1 MTTIMTMVTIAA
13 AARRTIP
20 MRTDWFARLRTHGP
34 GLWPALWLALCLLL
48 AQHAGLTHRIVHGG
62 LLPPAAATLAAAD
75 AGTDAGTD
83 ADTDSHSLAQKF
95 SGHSCVLFDG
105 ATVADTL
112 CGKLPLPRLAFGKPA
127 KPANLAWRWPDLPA
141 AHPFHSRAPP
151 APAIA
156 LA

>member
-1 MTTIMTMVTIAA
+1 MATTAA
-13 AARRTIP
+13 AAIP
-20 MRTDWFARLRTHGP
+20 TTTTATTPAIRMRTDWFARLRTHGP
-34 GLWPALWLALCLLL
+34 GLWSALWLALCLLL
-48 AQHAGLTHRIVHGG
+48 AQYAGLTHRIVHGG
-62 LLPPAAATLAAAD
+62 LLAPSATVTTAD
-75 AGTDAGTD
+75 AASANDPEP
-83 ADTDSHSLAQKF
+83 HPLEQKF

-112 CGKLPLPRLAFGKPA
+112 CGKLPLPQLAFGKPV

-141 AHPFHSRAPP
+141 THPFQPRAPP

>member
-1 MTTIMTMVTIAA
+1 MATTAGI
-13 AARRTIP
+13 R
-20 MRTDWFARLRTHGP
+20 MRTDWFAGLRARGP
-34 GLWPALWLALCLLL
+34 GLWSALWLALCLLL

-62 LLPPAAATLAAAD
+62 LLTPAAATAAIAAT
-75 AGTDAGTD
+75 AGSSAV
-83 ADTDSHSLAQKF
+83 ADTDRHPLAQKL

-105 ATVADTL
+105 ATIADTL
-112 CGKLPLPRLAFGKPA
+112 CGKLPLPQLDFGKPV

-141 AHPFHSRAPP
+141 THPFRSRAPP

>member
-1 MTTIMTMVTIAA
+1 MITIMTMATIAA

-20 MRTDWFARLRTHGP
+20 MRTDWFARLRAHGP
-34 GLWPALWLALCLLL
+34 GLWLALWLALCLLL

-62 LLPPAAATLAAAD
+62 LTATSTAASAILAD
-75 AGTDAGTD
+75 ADGSTD
-83 ADTDSHSLAQKF
+83 ADSDSHPLAQKF

-112 CGKLPLPRLAFGKPA
+112 CGKLPLPRLAFGKPV

>member
-1 MTTIMTMVTIAA
+1 MTMATIAA
-13 AARRTIP
+13 AARRTLP
-20 MRTDWFARLRTHGP
+20 MRTDWFVRLRTHGP
-34 GLWPALWLALCLLL
+34 GLWLALWLALCLLL
-48 AQHAGLTHRIVHGG
+48 AQHAGLTHRVVHGG
-62 LLPPAAATLAAAD
+62 LLAPAAATLAA
-75 AGTDAGTD
+75 TDADTD
-83 ADTDSHSLAQKF
+83 ADTDSHPLAQQA

-112 CGKLPLPRLAFGKPA
+112 CGKLPLPRLAFGKPV

-141 AHPFHSRAPP
+141 AQPFHSRAPP

>member
-1 MTTIMTMVTIAA
+1 
-13 AARRTIP
+13 
-20 MRTDWFARLRTHGP
+20 MRTDWFARLRAHGP
-34 GLWPALWLALCLLL
+34 GLWLALWLALCLLL

-62 LLPPAAATLAAAD
+62 LAAVSTAASATLATSAGAD
-75 AGTDAGTD
+75 GSTD
-83 ADTDSHSLAQKF
+83 ADTDSHPLAQKF

-112 CGKLPLPRLAFGKPA
+112 CGKLPLPRLAFGKPV

>member
-1 MTTIMTMVTIAA
+1 MTMATIAA

-20 MRTDWFARLRTHGP
+20 MRTDWFTRLRAHGP
-34 GLWPALWLALCLLL
+34 GLWLALWLALCLLL

-62 LLPPAAATLAAAD
+62 LPGTSAAASVTSVTPAEAD
-75 AGTDAGTD
+75 ATN
-83 ADTDSHSLAQKF
+83 ADTDSHPLAQKF

-112 CGKLPLPRLAFGKPA
+112 CGKLPLPRLAFGKPV
-127 KPANLAWRWPDLPA
+127 KPSNLAWRWPDLPA

-151 APAIA
+151 ASAIA

>member
-1 MTTIMTMVTIAA
+1 MTMATIAA

-34 GLWPALWLALCLLL
+34 GLWLALWLALCLLL

-62 LLPPAAATLAAAD
+62 LPATSATSATLAAAD
-75 AGTDAGTD
+75 GSTD
-83 ADTDSHSLAQKF
+83 ADTDSHPLAQNV

-112 CGKLPLPRLAFGKPA
+112 CGKLPLPRLAFGKPV

>member
-1 MTTIMTMVTIAA
+1 MATTAA
-13 AARRTIP
+13 A
-20 MRTDWFARLRTHGP
+20 MRTDWFERLRTHGP
-34 GLWPALWLALCLLL
+34 GLWLALWLALCLLL

-62 LLPPAAATLAAAD
+62 LPASSATSATLVAAD
-75 AGTDAGTD
+75 GSTD
-83 ADTDSHSLAQKF
+83 ADTDSHPLAQNF

-112 CGKLPLPRLAFGKPA
+112 CCKLPLPRLAFGKPV

>member
-1 MTTIMTMVTIAA
+1 MTMATIAA

-20 MRTDWFARLRTHGP
+20 MRTDRFARLRAHGP
-34 GLWPALWLALCLLL
+34 GLWLALWLALCLLL

-62 LLPPAAATLAAAD
+62 LAATSAATSATLAEAD
-75 AGTDAGTD
+75 GNTG
-83 ADTDSHSLAQKF
+83 ADTDSHPLAQQA

-112 CGKLPLPRLAFGKPA
+112 CGKLPLPRLAFGKPV

-141 AHPFHSRAPP
+141 THPFHSRAPP

>member
-1 MTTIMTMVTIAA
+1 MAA
-13 AARRTIP
+13 TAIR
-20 MRTDWFARLRTHGP
+20 MRTDWFARLRAHGP
-34 GLWPALWLALCLLL
+34 GLWSALWLALCLLL

-62 LLPPAAATLAAAD
+62 LPAPAPLAAA
-75 AGTDAGTD
+75 ALASTGAIGATAV
-83 ADTDSHSLAQKF
+83 TDSDQHPLAQQF

-112 CGKLPLPRLAFGKPA
+112 CGKLPLPRLAFGKPV
-127 KPANLAWRWPDLPA
+127 KPASLAWRWPDLPA
-141 AHPFHSRAPP
+141 AHPFQSRAPP

>member
-1 MTTIMTMVTIAA
+1 MVMTAA
-13 AARRTIP
+13 AATP
-20 MRTDWFARLRTHGP
+20 TTTTAMRTDWFARLRTHGP
-34 GLWPALWLALCLLL
+34 GLWSALWLALCLLL

-62 LLPPAAATLAAAD
+62 ALTPAAALAATVTATD
-75 AGTDAGTD
+75 TAPAG
-83 ADTDSHSLAQKF
+83 DTDPHSLAQTVT
-95 SGHSCVLFDG
+95 GHSCVLFDG

-112 CGKLPLPRLAFGKPA
+112 CGKLPLPDLAFGKPV

-141 AHPFHSRAPP
+141 AQPFHSRAPP

>member
-1 MTTIMTMVTIAA
+1 MAMTAA
-13 AARRTIP
+13 AAIP
-20 MRTDWFARLRTHGP
+20 STTTAMRTDWFARLRTHGP
-34 GLWPALWLALCLLL
+34 GLWSALWLALCLLL
-48 AQHAGLTHRIVHGG
+48 AQHAGLTHRIAHGG
-62 LLPPAAATLAAAD
+62 LLTPAAATVAA
-75 AGTDAGTD
+75 TDA
-83 ADTDSHSLAQKF
+83 APAVDTDLHPLAQKF

-112 CGKLPLPRLAFGKPA
+112 YGKLPLPDLAFGKPV

-151 APAIA
+151 APAIVLA